1 MLLCV
6 FGRAGETKSER
17 QFTCTIETNEIA
29 DPVSSGGSENLES
42 GLAEYADWEAERTFK
57 TYKSTTKTKI
67 CYHKAEKKRFK
78 KLDLHMLLTNES
90 LRYI

>member
-42 GLAEYADWEAERTFK
+42 GLAEYAD
-57 TYKSTTKTKI
+57 
-67 CYHKAEKKRFK
+67 
-78 KLDLHMLLTNES
+78 
-90 LRYI
+90 